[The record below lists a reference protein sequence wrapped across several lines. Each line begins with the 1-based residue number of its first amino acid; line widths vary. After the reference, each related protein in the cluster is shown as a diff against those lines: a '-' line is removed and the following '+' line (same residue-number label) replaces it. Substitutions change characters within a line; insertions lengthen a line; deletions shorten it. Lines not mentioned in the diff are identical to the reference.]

1 MTNLLRLEFR
11 RLFRA
16 KSFYVCLVIS
26 LVMIVISAATTK
38 MILNMAESSADYQG
52 LAGLAA
58 LQTPTS
64 FSLLKGTAT
73 SSLTTILAIFLS
85 IFVTEDYT
93 SDTIKNVYSKGHSR
107 DRVFFAKCISAFAAS
122 IIMILVC
129 ALFSFALGKIFFG
142 EVGTPGKN
150 YASSLLAE
158 LVILLAYVSLFF
170 TIAIAFKKTGT
181 SIAVSII
188 GPLLV
193 GLLLTLG
200 NTMIKSDD
208 VNLSDYWL
216 DGRLTILSQSDV
228 PFKEVWIGFVV
239 GAVVL
244 LAAGAI
250 GFVVNRSSE
259 K

>member
-1 MTNLLRLEFR
+1 MMNLLRLEFR

-16 KSFYVCLVIS
+16 KSFYICTVIS
-26 LVMIVISAATTK
+26 LVMILISAATTK
-38 MILNMAESSADYQG
+38 MVLNMASSAEEFG
-52 LAGLAA
+52 EAFGSM

-64 FSLLKGTAT
+64 FSLLKSTAS
-73 SSLTTILAIFLS
+73 SSLTMVLAIFLS

-216 DGRLTILSQSDV
+216 DSRLTILSQSDV